1 MATRKTD
8 NLSSTTVC
16 GFDKL
21 WSMNNAKS
29 FATPSVTILDRKY
42 WFPLRLFT
50 GLIPTHKESQNYLGL
65 CNPRYHCVFPTLR
78 CISRLNACPLYV
90 TLSNIYCS
98 TFGISPANLS
108 FRYTW
113 LLSWFHSFNDNI
125 RTSINAILAYF
136 WISERITIQIS
147 LYKRASKC
155 AYR

>member
-1 MATRKTD
+1 MDERLSYQTLAVFSKFLYRFVHLTD
-8 NLSSTTVC
+8 FTTDDHSKNGQPFVHHC
-16 GFDKL
+16 FDKL
-21 WSMNNAKS
+21 WSMNNGVAK
-29 FATPSVTILDRKY
+29 L
-42 WFPLRLFT
+42 
-50 GLIPTHKESQNYLGL
+50 LGL
-65 CNPRYHCVFPTLR
+65 CNPKYHCIFPILR
-78 CISRLNACPLYV
+78 CISQLNVYPLYV
-90 TLSNIYCS
+90 SLSNIYCS
-98 TFGISPANLS
+98 TVGLSPANLS